1 MAKNSS
7 SLTAAYE
14 SLPRLLKI
22 IIQLILGAIVGGI
35 YRILKFV
42 ENKNVVT
49 LVAGILNFVG
59 LCFVFWVV
67 DIVTQ
72 VMHGKI
78 TILAD

>member
-1 MAKNSS
+1 MKVTE
-7 SLTAAYE
+7 LTSWYD
-14 SLPRLLKI
+14 SLPLWVKI
-22 IIQLILGAIVGGI
+22 LVQVIGGAFVGGI

>member
-1 MAKNSS
+1 MKVTE
-7 SLTAAYE
+7 LTSWYD
-14 SLPRLLKI
+14 SLPLWVKI
-22 IIQLILGAIVGGI
+22 LVQVIGGAIIGGI
-35 YRILKFV
+35 YRILKYV

-78 TILAD
+78 TVLAD

>member
-1 MAKNSS
+1 MKVTE
-7 SLTAAYE
+7 LTSWYD
-14 SLPRLLKI
+14 SLPLWVKI
-22 IIQLILGAIVGGI
+22 LVQVIGGAVIGGI

>member
-1 MAKNSS
+1 MKVTE
-7 SLTAAYE
+7 LTSWYD
-14 SLPRLLKI
+14 SLPLWVKI
-22 IIQLILGAIVGGI
+22 LVQVIGGAIVGGI

-78 TILAD
+78 TVLAD

>member
-1 MAKNSS
+1 MKVTE
-7 SLTAAYE
+7 LTSWYD
-14 SLPRLLKI
+14 SLPLWVKI
-22 IIQLILGAIVGGI
+22 LVQVIGGAVVGGI

-42 ENKNVVT
+42 ENKNIVT

-72 VMHGKI
+72 IMHGRI
-78 TILAD
+78 TVLAD